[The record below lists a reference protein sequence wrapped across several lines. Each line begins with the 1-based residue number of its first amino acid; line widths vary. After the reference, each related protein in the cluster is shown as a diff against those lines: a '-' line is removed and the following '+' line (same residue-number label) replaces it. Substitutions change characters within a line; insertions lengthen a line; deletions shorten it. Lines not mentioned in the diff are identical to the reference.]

1 MLLEL
6 LRVTIPSS
14 LKRKFKILVIED
26 DRTLREA
33 LRYNLVADGYEVVAV
48 EDGGDG
54 LVMMRQEG
62 PDVVVLDLMLPSLN
76 GIEVCKAIRIDGSIV
91 PIIMLTAR
99 DSEID
104 RIGGL
109 ESGAD
114 DYVTK
119 PFSMRE
125 LLARVAAQIRR
136 MEMLSTVSGSSEDEV
151 LDVGELK
158 INRGARSATLQGKE
172 LDLRPREFDLL
183 AHLASN
189 PGRVY
194 TRDQLLRDVWGF
206 EYSGDTRTVD
216 VHVRW
221 LRLKIEQDPSN
232 PVCLGTVRGVGYRLN
247 V

>member
-232 PVCLGTVRGVGYRLN
+232 PVYLGTVRGIGYRLN